1 MRVHIYARVSTDA
14 QAEKGYSLGTQITA
28 CRKKAEEIGAAYVV
42 EHVDDGY
49 SGADMERPHLNAL
62 RSAVQ
67 DRKLDAVICYDPD
80 RLSRNL
86 THQLI
91 ITQEIDKSGA
101 KLIFVSGSY
110 ENTPEGRLFYS
121 FRGAI
126 SEFEREKIKERTVR
140 GKRGKANS
148 GKIVMNAKPTGYDW
162 DADKSMYI
170 PNKDADLIRKLFQM
184 AIEGLSI
191 SKMTKRL
198 NGAGIPSPKNS
209 VWQPATISRILKN
222 PLYYGEAVQF
232 RHIKEK
238 ENGKYITRIRPKGD
252 WLVVQCPAIVS
263 KEEFDEAQLKIAQ
276 NKRFSPRNTKNTYL
290 LQNIVRCGICGKP
303 MYVALHGRSKYYY
316 VCSSQRRKAQTGE
329 KACSNRGVQVDVL
342 DEKVWNLLK
351 ELVLKPTRI
360 KKLLA
365 EKKLRT
371 NSDHVVTK
379 LQKKE
384 AELTDRKKKILQQ
397 YTLGRITD
405 SELNDVLKQLQLQLT
420 EVKGQLQEHSNV
432 AAIRSVDARIGNFVA
447 AMQQEQNCRDACMH
461 ALAAVYISRTDES
474 KGRYAKAE
482 IDVRIV
488 PK

>member
-14 QAEKGYSLGTQITA
+14 QAEKGYSLGTQIAA
-28 CRKKAEEIGAAYVV
+28 CRKKAEEIGATYVV

-49 SGADMERPHLNAL
+49 SGADMERPHLDAL

-67 DRKLDAVICYDPD
+67 ARKVDAVICYDPD

-101 KLIFVSGSY
+101 KLIFISGSY
-110 ENTPEGRLFYS
+110 ENTAEGKLFYS
-121 FRGAI
+121 LRGAI

-170 PNKDADLIRKLFQM
+170 PNKDAALIRRLFQM
-184 AIEGLSI
+184 AIEGMSI
-191 SKMTKRL
+191 SKITKRL
-198 NGAGIPSPKNS
+198 NGEGVPSPKDCI
-209 VWQPATISRILKN
+209 WQPTTISRILKN
-222 PLYYGEAVQF
+222 PLYYGEAIQF
-232 RHIKEK
+232 RQIREK
-238 ENGKYITRIRPKGD
+238 DNGKYITRIRPEEE

-263 KEEFDEAQLKIAQ
+263 KEEFEEAKLKIAQ

-290 LQNIVRCGICGKP
+290 LQNIVKCGVCGKP
-303 MYVALHGRSKYYY
+303 MYVALHGHTKYYY

-329 KACSNRGVQVDVL
+329 EACSNRGVQVDVL
-342 DEKVWNLLK
+342 DEEVWKLLK
-351 ELVLKPTRI
+351 ELALKPTRI

-365 EKKLRT
+365 EKKLQT
-371 NSDHVVTK
+371 NSANIVTR

-384 AELTDRKKKILQQ
+384 EELTERKKKILQQ
-397 YTLGRITD
+397 FTLGRITD
-405 SELNDVLKQLQLQLT
+405 SELDDALKQLQLQLA
-420 EVKGQLQEHSNV
+420 EVKGQLQEHSHI

-447 AMQQEQNCRDACMH
+447 AMQQGKNRRDACIQ
-461 ALAAVYISRTDES
+461 ALSAVYVSRTDDS

-488 PK
+488 PR

>member
-14 QAEKGYSLGTQITA
+14 QAEKGYSLSTQLEA
-28 CRKKAEEIGAAYVV
+28 CKKRAEEIGATYMV
-42 EHVDDGY
+42 EHIDDGY
-49 SGADMERPHLNAL
+49 SGADMERPHLDAL
-62 RSAVQ
+62 RNAVQ
-67 DRKLDAVICYDPD
+67 TRKVDAVICYDPD

-101 KLIFVSGSY
+101 KLIFISGNY
-110 ENTPEGRLFYS
+110 ENTADGRLFYAL
-121 FRGAI
+121 RGAI

-170 PNKDADLIRKLFQM
+170 PNEDATLVRRLFQM
-184 AIEGLSI
+184 ALDGMSI
-191 SKMTKRL
+191 SKMTKKL
-198 NGAGIPSPKNS
+198 NGEGIPSPKNS
-209 VWQPATISRILKN
+209 IWQPTTISRILKN

-232 RHIKEK
+232 RQIREK
-238 ENGKYITRIRPKGD
+238 ENGKYTTRIRPEEE
-252 WLVVQCPAIVS
+252 WLLVPCPSIVS
-263 KEEFDEAQLKIAQ
+263 KEEFESAQSKIAQ
-276 NKRFSPRNTKNTYL
+276 NKQFSPRNTKNTYL
-290 LQNIVRCGICGKP
+290 LQNIVKCGICGKA
-303 MYVALHGRSKYYY
+303 MYVVLHGHSKYYY
-316 VCSSQRRKAQTGE
+316 VCSSQRQRAQTGE
-329 KACSNRGVQVDVL
+329 EACSNRGVQVDVL
-342 DEKVWNLLK
+342 DEEVWKLLK
-351 ELVLKPTRI
+351 ELALKPARI

-371 NSDHVVTK
+371 GSAAILIR

-384 AELTDRKKKILQQ
+384 EELCERKKKLVQQ
-397 YTLGRITD
+397 FTLGRINDNELDDALHQIQTMLTD
-405 SELNDVLKQLQLQLT
+405 VKQQM
-420 EVKGQLQEHSNV
+420 QEHGNIANIS
-432 AAIRSVDARIGNFVA
+432 STDARIGNFVA
-447 AMQQEQNCRDACMH
+447 AMQKDHNRRDACMK
-461 ALAAVYISRTDES
+461 ALAAVYLSRTDDS

>member
-14 QAEKGYSLGTQITA
+14 QAEKGYSLGTQIMA
-28 CRKKAEEIGAAYVV
+28 CRKKAEEIGATYVV

-49 SGADMERPHLNAL
+49 SGADMERPHLDAL

-67 DRKLDAVICYDPD
+67 ARKVDAVICYDPD

-101 KLIFVSGSY
+101 KLIFISGTY
-110 ENTPEGRLFYS
+110 ENTAEGKLFYS
-121 FRGAI
+121 LRGAI
-126 SEFEREKIKERTVR
+126 SEFEREKIKERTVS

-198 NGAGIPSPKNS
+198 NGEGIPSPKDS

-232 RHIKEK
+232 RQIREK
-238 ENGKYITRIRPKGD
+238 ENGKYITRIRPEED

-263 KEEFDEAQLKIAQ
+263 KEEFEEAQLKIAQ

-290 LQNIVRCGICGKP
+290 LQNIVKCGICGKP
-303 MYVALHGRSKYYY
+303 MYVALHGHSKYYY

-329 KACSNRGVQVDVL
+329 EACSNRGVQVDVL
-342 DEKVWNLLK
+342 DEEVWKLLK
-351 ELVLKPTRI
+351 ELALKPARI
-360 KKLLA
+360 RKLLA

-371 NSDHVVTK
+371 GSVAILTR

-384 AELTDRKKKILQQ
+384 EELSERKKKLVQQ
-397 YTLGRITD
+397 FTLGRIND
-405 SELNDVLKQLQLQLT
+405 NELDEALRQIQSLLFEIKQQI
-420 EVKGQLQEHSNV
+420 QEHGNIANIHSN
-432 AAIRSVDARIGNFVA
+432 DARIANFVA
-447 AMQQEQNCRDACMH
+447 AMQQTHNRRDACMQ
-461 ALAAVYISRTDES
+461 ALSAVYVSRMDDS